1 MIDSAAQSNKYVRPS
16 HPPLTHFP
24 IAAYVLA
31 AGFDAVSEAGGSG
44 HRWAGQSWHA
54 GTFVLTSW
62 AVIFLAT
69 MLTGL
74 ADLVRF
80 NEQRRAA
87 TRTIAIHVSI
97 QAGAFMLGV
106 TDVAIRL
113 GESHRASNPPVVLL
127 PITAA
132 VTVCTG
138 GSFGGTL
145 VYRHGT
151 GVGVTAPAS
160 PAAATGLGAQL
171 QRALSR
177 TRGGSVAR
185 GSRPVSRHRVRDR

>member
-1 MIDSAAQSNKYVRPS
+1 MTDALLSRISTCAISPAA
-16 HPPLTHFP
+16 HAFP

-44 HRWAGQSWHA
+44 HRWAGQLCHA
-54 GTFVLTSW
+54 GIFVLTTGV
-62 AVIFLAT
+62 VIFLAT

-113 GESHRASNPPVVLL
+113 SESHRAS
-127 PITAA
+127 
-132 VTVCTG
+132 
-138 GSFGGTL
+138 
-145 VYRHGT
+145 
-151 GVGVTAPAS
+151 
-160 PAAATGLGAQL
+160 
-171 QRALSR
+171 
-177 TRGGSVAR
+177 
-185 GSRPVSRHRVRDR
+185 